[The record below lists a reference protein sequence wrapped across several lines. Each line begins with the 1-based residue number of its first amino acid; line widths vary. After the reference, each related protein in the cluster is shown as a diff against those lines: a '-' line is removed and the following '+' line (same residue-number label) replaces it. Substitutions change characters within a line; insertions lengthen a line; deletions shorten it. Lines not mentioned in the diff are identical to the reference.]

1 MNNSILIRDD
11 SEILLELFGKINIYS
26 VLILSG
32 VGLIG
37 NSLLAYVYASKKR
50 CINSSHVYLLYSS
63 INDNLFLIIHLFED
77 TLKIY
82 LEIYSIEK
90 DHFLQMFNLADMNN
104 IQCIVINYLRNAL
117 RFISAYLV
125 VVYTLQRFFIVYK
138 PLTAKFKDTKSAW
151 LIISI
156 ISLIGILLNIWVPF
170 IFKLNDD
177 QSCDINQN
185 YTKDYFYI
193 NLSYIVVVLV
203 IPMILVF
210 TCNLLI
216 LMKIKKNKIERKKL
230 QEINERKESKIIT
243 KHIIPRSSGSQNLSV
258 ILNTRLSKISSYSI
272 NIDELVLKSFQKVN
286 KSSNKTTIQLCLV
299 SLSFS
304 ILYLPYLIGWLTLYY
319 NFSLDQ
325 LNSTY
330 KNKISSFLQIAKIFY
345 IFYYGV
351 KFYILYLTSS
361 EFRNIFS
368 KTGKFNFLSNYFFI
382 NNNYFFI
389 SIYIYEKKI
398 NMKFN

>member
-1 MNNSILIRDD
+1 MNNSILIRND
-11 SEILLELFGKINIYS
+11 SEKLLELFGKINIYS

-37 NSLLAYVYASKKR
+37 NSFLAYVYASKKR

-77 TLKIY
+77 TLKMY

-90 DHFLQMFNLADMNN
+90 DHFLQVFNLVDMNN
-104 IQCIVINYLRNAL
+104 IQCIVINYLRNTL

-125 VVYTLQRFFIVYK
+125 VVYTLQRFFIVHK

-151 LIISI
+151 LIILI

-193 NLSYIVVVLV
+193 NLSYIVIVLV
-203 IPMILVF
+203 IPMILIF

-216 LMKIKKNKIERKKL
+216 VMKIKKNEIERKNL
-230 QEINERKESKIIT
+230 QEIKRKKSKINIT
-243 KHIIPRSSGSQNLSV
+243 KHTIPRSPGSQNLFV
-258 ILNTRLSKISSYSI
+258 FVNNTRLSKISSYSQ
-272 NIDELVLKSFQKVN
+272 NIDELVLKSSQKVK

-304 ILYLPYLIGWLTLYY
+304 VLYLPYLIGWLILYY
-319 NFSLDQ
+319 NFALDK
-325 LNSTY
+325 LNSVY

-361 EFRNIFS
+361 EFRNIFF
-368 KTGKFNFLSNYFFI
+368 KTGKFNFNL
-382 NNNYFFI
+382 
-389 SIYIYEKKI
+389 
-398 NMKFN
+398 